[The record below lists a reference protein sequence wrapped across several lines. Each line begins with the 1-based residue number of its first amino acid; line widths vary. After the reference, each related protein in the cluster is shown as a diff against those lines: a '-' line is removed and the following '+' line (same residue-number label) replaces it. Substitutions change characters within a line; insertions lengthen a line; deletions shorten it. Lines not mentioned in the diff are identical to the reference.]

1 MCTFLKTR
9 VARISGKAERSLEF
23 HFKILATMNNKK
35 QDKKP
40 LFAEVNL
47 TGDEFRQSPS
57 THMQRTR
64 FLKLVYPNGVTL
76 ILPGDISAS
85 QLEQYI
91 HIKV

>member
-1 MCTFLKTR
+1 MCVPLPLK
-9 VARISGKAERSLEF
+9 F

-57 THMQRTR
+57 NHIQRSR
-64 FLKLVYPNGVTL
+64 FLKLVYPNDVTL

-91 HIKV
+91 RIKV

>member
-1 MCTFLKTR
+1 MFVPLPLK
-9 VARISGKAERSLEF
+9 F

-47 TGDEFRQSPS
+47 TGDEFKQSPS
-57 THMQRTR
+57 NHIQRSR
-64 FLKLVYPNGVTL
+64 FLKLVYPNDVTL

-91 HIKV
+91 RIN

>member
-1 MCTFLKTR
+1 MPL
-9 VARISGKAERSLEF
+9 IF

-40 LFAEVNL
+40 LFAEVEL
-47 TGDEFRQSPS
+47 TGDEFKHSPS
-57 THMQRTR
+57 NHIQRSR
-64 FLKLVYPNGVTL
+64 FLKLVYPNDVTL

-91 HIKV
+91 RIKV

>member
-1 MCTFLKTR
+1 
-9 VARISGKAERSLEF
+9 
-23 HFKILATMNNKK
+23 MNNKK
-35 QDKKP
+35 QQDKKP

-57 THMQRTR
+57 NHIQRSR
-64 FLKLVYPNGVTL
+64 FLKLVYPNDVTL

-91 HIKV
+91 RIKV

>member
-1 MCTFLKTR
+1 MCVTLPLK
-9 VARISGKAERSLEF
+9 F

-57 THMQRTR
+57 THIQRSR
-64 FLKLVYPNGVTL
+64 FLKLVYPNDVTL

-91 HIKV
+91 RIKV

>member
-1 MCTFLKTR
+1 MYVPLP
-9 VARISGKAERSLEF
+9 LEF
-23 HFKILATMNNKK
+23 HFKILATMNKKK
-35 QDKKP
+35 QTKQP

-76 ILPGDISAS
+76 ILPGDTSAS